1 MGLEGCRIRRRPR
14 YSLEGAPG
22 LAKHKSNPAWIHR
35 HVTDPYVRQ
44 AQQKGYR
51 SRAAFKLI
59 EIDEKDRLIRPGITV
74 IDLGAAP
81 GSWSQVLRERL
92 ALKAGLGAGGAKPA
106 EATVTEQGI
115 TAEPS
120 SGIRGRI
127 FALDVLPMD
136 PIAGVEFIQGDFR
149 EESVSQILADRLQG
163 RGVDL
168 VLSDMAPNLSGV
180 GVADAARVMH
190 LGELAMVFA
199 EQHLKPHG
207 ALLIKTFQGSGYSQ
221 LVEQFKKVFKTVA
234 PRKPGASRAES
245 SEVFL
250 LGRDLK
256 NQSLKGETKE

>member
-1 MGLEGCRIRRRPR
+1 M
-14 YSLEGAPG
+14 
-22 LAKHKSNPAWIHR
+22 
-35 HVTDPYVRQ
+35 RQ

-59 EIDEKDRLIRPGITV
+59 EIDEKDRLLRPGITV
-74 IDLGAAP
+74 VDLGAAP

-92 ALKAGLGAGGAKPA
+92 SVKSGVGAGGAKPA
-106 EATVTEQGI
+106 ATAAEPAI
-115 TAEPS
+115 TAEPT
-120 SGIRGRI
+120 SGLRGRI
-127 FALDVLPMD
+127 FALDLLPMD
-136 PIAGVEFIQGDFR
+136 PIPGVEFIQGDFR
-149 EESVSQILADRLQG
+149 EESVSQILAARLQG

-168 VLSDMAPNLSGV
+168 VLSDMSPNLSGV

-199 EQHLKPHG
+199 QQHLKPHG

-256 NQSLKGETKE
+256 NQSLKGETTE